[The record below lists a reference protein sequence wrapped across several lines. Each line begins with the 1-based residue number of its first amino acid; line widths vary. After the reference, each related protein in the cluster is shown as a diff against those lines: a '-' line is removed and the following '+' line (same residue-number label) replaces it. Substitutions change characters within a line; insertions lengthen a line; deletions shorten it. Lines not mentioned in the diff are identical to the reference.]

1 MTDIAISD
9 LRAVRTASAVPS
21 VLQVGPHQV
30 DWISVA
36 VAGRRIPVRGRVQAA
51 RLRPSFRFPC
61 ARVDRLRRRCGG
73 DRAARAARD
82 RTGEALQRIR
92 PACHDGRDPARRPRR
107 MAELPSSLGGARD
120 RDHRP
125 WPGSGLDRPCARALF
140 LEIGRRDGRG
150 RYLSSR
156 LSRAKR
162 VHDGVGL
169 AARLVG
175 SVADA
180 ACRVR

>member
-9 LRAVRTASAVPS
+9 LRAVRTASAVLNGLARTAHWVAPPLFADRFGPS

-73 DRAARAARD
+73 DRAAHAARD
-82 RTGEALQRIR
+82 RTVQLVVPDGWQNFHLPWAALATAIIALG
-92 PACHDGRDPARRPRR
+92 PGPVSIDHALARFF
-107 MAELPSSLGGARD
+107 S
-120 RDHRP
+120 
-125 WPGSGLDRPCARALF
+125 
-140 LEIGRRDGRG
+140 
-150 RYLSSR
+150 
-156 LSRAKR
+156 K
-162 VHDGVGL
+162 
-169 AARLVG
+169 
-175 SVADA
+175 
-180 ACRVR
+180 